1 MRIGQIKQRLLTLQ
15 VTVIVLAI
23 FVMLMGVSLVF
34 QRDTLEEWRHIINFL
49 TIWIKQNNME
59 ITPTI

>member
-15 VTVIVLAI
+15 VTVIVLAV
-23 FVMLMGVSLVF
+23 FVMLMGASLVL
-34 QRDTLEEWRHIINFL
+34 QRDTMEEWRHIINFL
-49 TIWIKQNNME
+49 TIWIKQNNLE